1 MTLFRFNFS
10 KLKYIDTTLN
20 PLAQRLLIG
29 KAEADVDERH
39 HLRESKSELR
49 KEVTTMAELTT
60 EYARDIQCPTTPVDV
75 LCKAEDIGLESYVR
89 CLEERPQFC
98 QFSVPF
104 GYAHFCDSPVR
115 VHICKKLGR

>member
-1 MTLFRFNFS
+1 MTGIETDYSR
-10 KLKYIDTTLN
+10 
-20 PLAQRLLIG
+20 
-29 KAEADVDERH
+29 DVQ
-39 HLRESKSELR
+39 SYTSPIK
-49 KEVTTMAELTT
+49 
-60 EYARDIQCPTTPVDV
+60 V

-89 CLEERPQFC
+89 CLEETPQLC